1 MTRTVRVLS
10 AAILGT
16 LAIGC
21 GGDSGQRP
29 PPATP
34 ASLPQ
39 FQPGSLVVALTVD
52 GPHADLGKSARCTE
66 ILERNGVIVQPQAQI
81 MAQLTLFEG
90 RHMLRIFRRL
100 SIADFQLLRQS
111 PKPDWS
117 MGELCTDMVREI
129 VAALQGPPAQGPPV
143 GAAGSPSGGVAGS
156 PSGGPA
162 GPPPG
167 LPPTEAPPPRM
178 TTAPPAASPD
188 LQLLPPSSA
197 LPANVQ
203 ALVGSAEAAYRAGDF
218 SRAHAAYAEAHRQSG
233 DANLLFDLGLCYV
246 RLGRNAEGLKFL
258 QLYLDRA
265 PNAPNRPATEQ
276 KLIELR
282 RALGDDD

>member
-1 MTRTVRVLS
+1 MTRTLQVFC
-10 AAILGT
+10 AAILGA
-16 LAIGC
+16 LAAGC
-21 GGDSGQRP
+21 GGDSAQRP
-29 PPATP
+29 AAATP
-34 ASLPQ
+34 AGLPQ

-52 GPHADLGKSARCTE
+52 GPHADLGKSGRCTE

-100 SIADFQLLRQS
+100 SVSDFQLLRQS

-117 MGELCTDMVREI
+117 MGELCTDMIREI
-129 VAALQGPPAQGPPV
+129 VAALQGPPAQGAPT
-143 GAAGSPSGGVAGS
+143 GASGT
-156 PSGGPA
+156 PHGGPPTEPPPPPLSPPPGPP
-162 GPPPG
+162 GPPP
-167 LPPTEAPPPRM
+167 A
-178 TTAPPAASPD
+178 TAE
-188 LQLLPPSSA
+188 LQLLPPANA
-197 LPANVQ
+197 LPASAQ
-203 ALVGSAEAAYRAGDF
+203 ALVGTAEAAYRAGDF
-218 SRAHAAYAEAHRQSG
+218 SRAHAAFAEAHRQSG

-265 PNAPNRPATEQ
+265 PNAPNRLATEQ
-276 KLIELR
+276 KLNELR